1 MRRSSPRRSAR
12 SALALFLGTA
22 TLGLGW
28 CGPGY
33 AQVRTYVRTDGVVHL
48 TNVNSVRSTRAVVSD
63 AGEPYRH
70 LVHDAAREYGVHRS
84 LIHAVILAES
94 GYRADAVS
102 HKGAVGLMQLMP
114 DTARRYGVEDPLDP
128 AQNIRGGAR
137 YLRDLLR
144 MFRNDV
150 GLAVAAYNAGEGNVL
165 RHGGIPPFPETAQ
178 YVLRVLHHYRP

>member
-1 MRRSSPRRSAR
+1 M
-12 SALALFLGTA
+12 ALGAA
-22 TLGLGW
+22 MIGLSL
-28 CGPGY
+28 CGAAK
-33 AQVRTYVRTDGVVHL
+33 AQVRARTDAHGVVHL
-48 TNVNSVRSTRAVVSD
+48 TNFNARGPRQATA
-63 AGEPYRH
+63 AATPEPYRE
-70 LVHDAAREYGVHRS
+70 LVRDAAREYGISRA

-102 HKGAVGLMQLMP
+102 HKGATGLMQLMP

-128 AQNIRGGAR
+128 AQNIRGGAQ

-178 YVLRVLHHYRP
+178 YVVRVLQHYRP